1 MIKQNSITV
10 LSPSR
15 KCNCFLAEVSGAVTV
30 DWLFLTAIGVAVAIV
45 VMTSIGTGTLSAAAA
60 IETSL
65 EESAG
70 ILCEGG
76 VCD

>member
-1 MIKQNSITV
+1 MIKQNSITAQ
-10 LSPSR
+10 SPSR
-15 KCNCFLAEVSGAVTV
+15 KCNCFLAEESGAVTV
-30 DWLFLTAIGVAVAIV
+30 DWIFLTAICVALAIV
-45 VMTSIGTGTLSAAAA
+45 VMTSIGTGTLSAAAS

>member
-1 MIKQNSITV
+1 MTKQNSITAQ
-10 LSPSR
+10 SPSH
-15 KCNCFLAEVSGAVTV
+15 KCKCFLAEESGAVTV
-30 DWLFLTAIGVAVAIV
+30 DWIFLTAICVALAIV
-45 VMTSIGTGTLSAAAA
+45 VMTSIGAGTVGAAAS
-60 IETSL
+60 IESSL